1 MFSWFKKSKNNNEEN
16 IQIELSRFEQYNER
30 QQSRLDEAN
39 QALIT
44 SLNQAQINQSSLQN
58 DQIERLKKDVEYYR
72 QQITKQQSTIEE
84 LSGRYDAV
92 MGCLLEEKRKD
103 IKDIFSDDDFIRIQP
118 SELISEHVSNEKTDP
133 QQTQINNSEEI
144 SISVNT
150 SENATESA
158 IVSNEASVTNTT
170 STTNKTKEAEVK
182 VPFKED
188 DLLFDQAI
196 LQRKT
201 GDSEQAFLLF
211 EQAAKQGH
219 IKAMGAMGR
228 SFFLGEGTP
237 EDHSLGLAW
246 LINAANHNLPQALNR
261 VKHFQESDP
270 ELYKEAL
277 ELSEKLA

>member
-1 MFSWFKKSKNNNEEN
+1 MFSWFKKTKSNDEEN
-16 IQIELSRFEQYNER
+16 IQLELSRFEQYNEK

-44 SLNQAQINQSSLQN
+44 SLKQAQVNQSSIQN
-58 DQIERLKKDVEYYR
+58 NQIEQLKSDVEYYR
-72 QQITKQQSTIEE
+72 QQITKQQTTIEE

-92 MGCLLEEKRKD
+92 MGCLLEEKRKE
-103 IKDIFSDDDFIRIQP
+103 IKNVFSDDDFIRIQP
-118 SELISEHVSNEKTDP
+118 SELIPEHVNDEKSDQLQTQKNNNHETSTSTETIDSVVDAADISNETD
-133 QQTQINNSEEI
+133 
-144 SISVNT
+144 VN
-150 SENATESA
+150 
-158 IVSNEASVTNTT
+158 
-170 STTNKTKEAEVK
+170 STTKEVEVA
-182 VPFKED
+182 PFKED

-246 LINAANHNLPQALNR
+246 LINAANHNLPQALDR

-270 ELYKEAL
+270 KLYQEAL